1 VKAAIQG
8 SPRDVGIDLAD
19 WNWKVVRRFVRE
31 RFRVT
36 LGRSSCLNY
45 LHRLG
50 FVLKRPK
57 KRLLKADP
65 ERRARFVR
73 EYALLR
79 ATAAMTGA
87 KIFFVDEAHF
97 YADVDLRG
105 KWVPKGEPALV
116 GSTSPRYGE
125 KASYYSAV
133 CLETGE
139 VEAMELDGNSCAETS
154 VAFLQ
159 QLRANHA
166 EPLVIIW
173 DNGPAHGGD
182 AIRAYLATPDL
193 HLRLVRLPAYSPDFN
208 PDEAI
213 WGWVREEVTANTCF
227 GTRAK
232 VQHHVGRFFRDVAHR
247 TDEVK
252 RRCRRALQAQAD
264 ELASII
270 DAILHQPDHVD
281 PTVALV

>member
-1 VKAAIQG
+1 MKAAVQG
-8 SPRDVGIDLAD
+8 TPREAGINLGD
-19 WNWKVVRRFVRE
+19 WNWKVVRHYIRE
-31 RFRVT
+31 RFRST

-65 ERRARFVR
+65 ERRAVFVR

-79 ATAAMTGA
+79 AMAAATGA
-87 KIFFVDEAHF
+87 KIFFADEAHF

-105 KWVPKGEPALV
+105 KWVLKGEPALV

-133 CLETGE
+133 CVETGE
-139 VEAMELDGNSCAETS
+139 VEAMELDVTSCAETS

-159 QLRANHA
+159 QLRANHS
-166 EPLVIIW
+166 EPLIVIW

-182 AIRAYLATPDL
+182 AIRAYLTTPDVR
-193 HLRLVRLPAYSPDFN
+193 LRLVRLPAYSPDFN

-213 WGWVREEVTANTCF
+213 WGWIREEVTANTCF
-227 GTRAK
+227 GTKAR
-232 VQHHVGRFFRDVAHR
+232 VQQHVGQFFRDLADR

-252 RRCRRALQAQAD
+252 RRCRRVLLSLAD
-264 ELASII
+264 DLAPIV
-270 DAILHQPDHVD
+270 DAILQQPDHVD
-281 PTVALV
+281 PTLALV